1 MNFKGGTFLKNNKTC
16 AVCHGEYSYCPNCK
30 KDENKPT
37 WMFVFCSENCH
48 DIYKITSAYGRKDII
63 AKEAKDRLDKLDLSK
78 LANFGESY
86 KKVISE
92 IDEATKVKKVVKAT
106 NINKKEGN
114 LVNDSTEE
122 EGGKI
127 DVE

>member
-1 MNFKGGTFLKNNKTC
+1 MKNNKTC
-16 AVCHGEYSYCPNCK
+16 AVCHGEYLYCPNCK

-37 WMFVFCSENCH
+37 WMFVFCSENCR
-48 DIYKITSAYGRKDII
+48 DIYETTSAYGRKDIT
-63 AKEAKDRLDKLDLSK
+63 AKEAKNRLDKLDISK
-78 LANFGESY
+78 LDNFGESY

-92 IDEATKVKKVVKAT
+92 IDEATKVVKEKKVVKT
-106 NINKKEGN
+106 INLNKKEGN
-114 LVNDSTEE
+114 LVNDSTEK